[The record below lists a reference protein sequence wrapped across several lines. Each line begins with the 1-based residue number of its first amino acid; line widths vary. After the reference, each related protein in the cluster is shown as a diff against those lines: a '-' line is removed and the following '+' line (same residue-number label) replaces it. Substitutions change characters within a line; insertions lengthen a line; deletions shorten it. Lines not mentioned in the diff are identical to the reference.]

1 MQITLNL
8 KGYGETK
15 LSVLP
20 LEDKSKK
27 TEETPKN
34 FVLVYCESDIEIP
47 FMRLQLTAE
56 NKFKIIS
63 QREIDETEED
73 LINKLNHLAI

>member
-20 LEDKSKK
+20 LDKKDSDNTAK
-27 TEETPKN
+27 E
-34 FVLVYCESDIEIP
+34 FVLVYCEKDIANP
-47 FMRLQLTAE
+47 FMTLRLNSDNIFE
-56 NKFKIIS
+56 IIN
-63 QREIDETEED
+63 QREIDR
-73 LINKLNHLAI
+73 